1 MAIEVSVNGSPRHI
15 EADPDTPLL
24 RVLRDTLGL
33 TGAKYGCGE
42 GLCGACA
49 VLVDGHAV
57 NSCVTP
63 LSAVAG
69 SKVTTVEGLET
80 NGRLHPMQ
88 QAFLDQGAMQCAYCT
103 PGMILGAISLLNTKP
118 APTETDIVEAM
129 DGHICRCGTYTRIV
143 DAIRL
148 AASRQAGNR
157 SR

>member
-88 QAFLDQGAMQCAYCT
+88 QAFLDKGAMQCAYCT

-118 APTETDIVEAM
+118 APTEADIVEAM
-129 DGHICRCGTYTRIV
+129 DGHICRCGTYPRIV
-143 DAIRL
+143 DAILL

-157 SR
+157 PR

>member
-88 QAFLDQGAMQCAYCT
+88 QAFLDKGAMQCAYCT

-118 APTETDIVEAM
+118 APTEADIVEAM
-129 DGHICRCGTYTRIV
+129 DGHICRCGTYPRIV

-157 SR
+157 PR